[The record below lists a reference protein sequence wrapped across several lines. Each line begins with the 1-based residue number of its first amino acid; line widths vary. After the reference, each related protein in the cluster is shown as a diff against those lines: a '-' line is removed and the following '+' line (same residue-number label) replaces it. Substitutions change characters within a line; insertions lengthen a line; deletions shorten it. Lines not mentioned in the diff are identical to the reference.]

1 MGIRKIGLIGLLC
14 CIDFIAFASSSR
26 DSLISESLKNTR
38 DPRVLMP
45 LSEAMLEYDDA
56 EMQARAYFVRGLA
69 LNYGAKAAQSAQAY
83 KKALSYMHPDTVYDQ
98 RFTYAVVLKNLG
110 IANYRAQEYA
120 QGDSAFRVLRDY
132 CLKKGDSLGFALAQK
147 NRANAKMVREEYD
160 SAVLLMKDAIAIY
173 EAIDYQGIPLAYMS
187 MGSIFGRMAQPQ
199 EAMSWFRMALARIE
213 NTPDRRLEGR
223 IYNNMAVA
231 YREMERLDSAQYY
244 LSKALAIQEE
254 LGSVFDQVEIRGNLA
269 RNAIE
274 MGDLSLAHENLDA
287 ALQALDERNPRASLI
302 LRNIWVLSLD
312 LAIIEKQADVAKSWQ
327 QKLIETLGYK
337 RIKNDYQLMER
348 FAQYYELIGE
358 QDSALA
364 YLKAANELEEKIQ
377 RERDA
382 EAIKKAANAVE
393 LIGLKSEKGRLEGRY
408 RKTLTYG
415 LILFGL
421 SLIGLWIYWNTKLK
435 KHKRSEIFLGSD
447 GATFQFEDKSQVH
460 EIRPGASESGSG
472 NAHLKLK
479 SKAVIPVAEIIYAQS
494 EGHYVNLFLKEKDK
508 PEVDRTSLKALQEE
522 LEGQDF
528 QRIHRSYLVNCKHL
542 KAVYAT
548 KVLLADGTELPV
560 SRTYKEELQARF
572 KEKREAWVCI

>member
-572 KEKREAWVCI
+572 KEKREA